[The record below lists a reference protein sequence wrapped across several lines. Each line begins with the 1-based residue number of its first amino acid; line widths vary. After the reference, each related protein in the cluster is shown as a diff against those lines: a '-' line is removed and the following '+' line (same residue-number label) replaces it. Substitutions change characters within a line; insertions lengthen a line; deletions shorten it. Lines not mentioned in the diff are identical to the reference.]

1 MFEIAE
7 HNYKITLKTM
17 KRILLTVASFVVGT
31 YMYGQQV
38 NPDYLDGAIWIK
50 VKNDVPQYGAATLN
64 EGATKSGFN
73 LSKLSFSNLIE
84 RYGVKEFYQPFKNIK
99 DQRLNGVLRLEI
111 NDIYK
116 VDELIKEL
124 IKNEQVEYAERIP
137 LLKSTLT
144 PNDPNYNS
152 STQWSLFQV
161 NASQAWDISTGSSS
175 VTVAIVDDAV
185 EITHDDLS
193 GVTWTNTGEI
203 PGNGIDD
210 DNNGYIDDV
219 NGYDV
224 ANDDNNP
231 NPDAPISSYDHGT
244 HVAGIAGAATD
255 NSTGIAS
262 IGHNV
267 SLIPV
272 KSTNSATAVTHGYE
286 GIIYAVSVG
295 ADVIN
300 MSWGGSGSSTT
311 AQNIITYAN
320 DQGSLLI
327 AAAGNDNVS
336 NVFYPAGY
344 SEVMAVA
351 STTFGDSKSSF
362 SNYGSWIDI
371 SAPGSAI
378 YSTIPGNSYGT
389 KQGTSMAS
397 PMVAGMAGLMLSLN
411 PSLSPDDIKACILS
425 SADDI
430 DGANPGFIG
439 ELGAGRINAQAAM
452 NCMSTSLNWAPE
464 ANFTSN
470 LVTILEGQTIDF
482 TDLSIYN
489 PTTWSWTFNGGAP
502 NSFNGQTPPSI
513 TYNTAGTYPVSLTV
527 TNANGSDTETKT
539 AYITVNDL
547 SGCDTITNTVPSD
560 ANVVYTWGAPNGYIL
575 GHNFL
580 EQQFVAE
587 KFTSVG
593 PTNLMGADFNFVVG
607 ETTDPSRT
615 IAIKVWESAGA
626 QPGTEVYSQ
635 DVLIQD
641 IADNITPSGFFQTR
655 VRFDLPVAVSTNDFY
670 IGYETINVP
679 GDTVACASSNDLS
692 ADATRPNSVWYYVNP
707 GTNPQGLPTGWQEVS
722 DVGALELAMHVYPW
736 ITDLPPTA
744 VISTSPT
751 TVCEGEFITFD
762 ASSSPNISSWE
773 WAINGT
779 NTPYPTA
786 IDPQITMN
794 SNGTHTAYLL
804 VENTCGFYHID
815 SVDVTVNPSPDVT
828 VVGTAD
834 TICPGGSMDFVA
846 TGATSY
852 VWSPAGSLSCST
864 CPNPTASPS
873 SSTTYTVT
881 GTSGS
886 CSSDAF
892 YSLVVDNQTPLADF
906 ILSSDTI
913 CEGESLSVNGGI
925 SNGGSIFDWT
935 FTGGTPASGVG
946 SISNTVYSSAGTYTI
961 DLSIENSCGVTD
973 ATSKEVVVLST
984 SACASGLNSENT
996 SNWEVFYAN
1005 LDQKVN
1011 IFKATEGKAS
1021 AYITNPSGQ
1030 IVVDAKNIESGDN
1043 LINVDHLS
1051 RGVYFVIIEEQGGM
1065 NLFKFVR

>member
-1 MFEIAE
+1 
-7 HNYKITLKTM
+7 M
-17 KRILLTVASFVVGT
+17 KKLILTVASFVVGA

-50 VKNDVPQYGAATLN
+50 VKNNVPQYGEANLN
-64 EGATKSGFN
+64 GETQTSGYD
-73 LSKLSFSNLIE
+73 LSKFSFADVIS
-84 RYGVKEFYQPFKNIK
+84 RYGVKVFYQPFKNIK

-116 VDELIKEL
+116 VDELIKTL
-124 IKNEQVEYAERIP
+124 NKNEQVEYAERIP

-152 STQWSLFQV
+152 STQWSLFQI
-161 NASQAWDISTGSSS
+161 NAAQAWDFSTGSSNIK
-175 VTVAIVDDAV
+175 VAIVDDAV

-193 GVTWTNTGEI
+193 GVTWTNPGEI
-203 PGNGIDD
+203 ANNGIDD

-224 ANDDNNP
+224 ANDDNDP
-231 NPDAPISSYDHGT
+231 NPDSPISSFDHGT
-244 HVAGIAGAATD
+244 HVAGIAGASS
-255 NSTGIAS
+255 NNNTGVAS

-267 SLIPV
+267 SIIPV
-272 KSTNSATAVTHGYE
+272 KSTYSASAVTHGYE

-320 DQGSLLI
+320 DEGSLLI

-336 NVFYPAGY
+336 SIFYPAGY

-362 SNYGSWIDI
+362 SNYGTWIDI

-397 PMVAGMAGLMLSLN
+397 PLVAGMAGLMLSLN

-439 ELGAGRINAQAAM
+439 ELGAGRINAQEAM
-452 NCMSTSLNWAPE
+452 NCISTTLNWAPE
-464 ANFTSN
+464 ANFTAN

-489 PTTWSWTFNGGAP
+489 PTTWDWTFNGGTP
-502 NSFNGQTPPSI
+502 NSFSGQSPPSI

-527 TNANGSDTETKT
+527 TNANGTDTETKT

-547 SGCDTITNTVPSD
+547 TGCDTITNTVPAD
-560 ANVVYTWGAPNGYIL
+560 QNFIWTWGAPNGYIL
-575 GHNFL
+575 GHNYL
-580 EQQFVAE
+580 EQQYVAE

-593 PTNLMGADFNFVVG
+593 PTSVMGADFNFVVG
-607 ETTDPSRT
+607 KTTDPNRT
-615 IAIKVWESAGA
+615 ISIKVWESAGA

-635 DVLIQD
+635 DVLFQD
-641 IADNITPSGFFQTR
+641 IADNITQSGFFQTR
-655 VRFDLPVAVSTNDFY
+655 VTFDLPVTVSTNDFY
-670 IGYETINVP
+670 IGYETINLP
-679 GDTVACASSNDLS
+679 GDTVACAATDDLTP
-692 ADATRPNSVWYYVNP
+692 DGTRPNSVWYYVNP
-707 GTNPQGLPTGWQEVS
+707 STNPQGLPTGWQEVS
-722 DVGALELAMHVYPW
+722 NIGALELSMHVYPW

-744 VISTSPT
+744 IINPSPT

-786 IDPQITMN
+786 VDPQVTMN
-794 SNGTHTAYLL
+794 SSGTHTAYLL
-804 VENTCGFYHID
+804 VENSCGFYHID
-815 SVDVTVNPSPDVT
+815 SVDVTVNPSPNVT
-828 VVGTAD
+828 VVGTTD
-834 TICPGGSMDFVA
+834 TICPGGSMDFTA
-846 TGATSY
+846 SGAASY
-852 VWSPAGSLSCST
+852 VWTPAGSLSCGNCAT
-864 CPNPTASPS
+864 PTATPATT
-873 SSTTYTVT
+873 TTYTVT
-881 GTSGS
+881 GTSGA
-886 CSSDAF
+886 CSSEAY
-892 YSLVVDNQTPLADF
+892 YSVVVDDQTPMADF

-913 CEGESLSVNGGI
+913 CEGETLSVNGAV
-925 SNGGSIFDWT
+925 SNGGSTFDWT
-935 FTGGTPASGVG
+935 FLGGTPATGVG
-946 SISNTVYSSAGTYTI
+946 SISNTVYSTAGIYTI
-961 DLSIENSCGVTD
+961 DLDIENTCGLTD
-973 ATSKEVVVLST
+973 ATSKDVVVVPASV
-984 SACASGLNSENT
+984 CASGLNPESAEN
-996 SNWEVFYAN
+996 WKVFYGD
-1005 LDQKVN
+1005 LDQNVN
-1011 IFKATEGKAS
+1011 VFKATQGKAK
-1021 AYITNPSGQ
+1021 AYITNVSGQ
-1030 IVVDAKNIESGDN
+1030 IVVDVSTIDSGN
-1043 LINVDHLS
+1043 NVIGVQHLN
-1051 RGVYFVIIEEQGGM
+1051 RGVYFVVIEEQGVT
-1065 NLFKFVR
+1065 NLYKFVK